1 MQRMNFSAPNFA
13 VKSGALLAAL
23 LVLGA
28 CSPRA
33 ERIPAEQLQIRIN
46 LLCTTC
52 DDFLRCSASPESEE
66 FVLYRLREKSFWAQI
81 ATIWDYLIQSVRPKT
96 ADSRPLTIYAQST
109 LDGSTTRRVLLDE
122 SRTRADMAKVDMVT
136 GLITLPDSLIDMR
149 NGEWRDPQGE
159 ILGSCSTMSRRE
171 GYAWIRALLGR
182 ER

>member
-1 MQRMNFSAPNFA
+1 MSFSAFNSA
-13 VKSGALLAAL
+13 VKSATLLVVLLA
-23 LVLGA
+23 LGA
-28 CSPRA
+28 CAPRA

-52 DDFLRCSASPESEE
+52 DDFLRCQTTADSDD

-109 LDGSTTRRVLLDE
+109 LGGSTTRRVLLDG
-122 SRTRADMAKVDMVT
+122 SRARADMAKVDMVT
-136 GLITLPDSLIDMR
+136 GLITLPDSLVDMR
-149 NGEWRDPQGE
+149 NGDWRNPQGA
-159 ILGSCSTMSRRE
+159 ILGSCSTMPRRE